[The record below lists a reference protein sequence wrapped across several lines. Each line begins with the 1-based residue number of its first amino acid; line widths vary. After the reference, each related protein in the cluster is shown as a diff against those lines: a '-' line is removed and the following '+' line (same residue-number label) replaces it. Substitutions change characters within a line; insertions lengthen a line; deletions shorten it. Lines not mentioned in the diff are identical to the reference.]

1 MGFDDVSQ
9 SGLLIVGF
17 FDNRTYVINILFEN
31 GSDYER
37 KRGEDKIVKW
47 DIDIV
52 ENCLCW
58 ETTVECEN
66 ELRDGKQ
73 HIFVEE
79 VENHLSNTDIVPSA
93 VD

>member
-37 KRGEDKIVKW
+37 KRGEDKIVK
-47 DIDIV
+47 
-52 ENCLCW
+52 
-58 ETTVECEN
+58 
-66 ELRDGKQ
+66 
-73 HIFVEE
+73 
-79 VENHLSNTDIVPSA
+79 
-93 VD
+93 